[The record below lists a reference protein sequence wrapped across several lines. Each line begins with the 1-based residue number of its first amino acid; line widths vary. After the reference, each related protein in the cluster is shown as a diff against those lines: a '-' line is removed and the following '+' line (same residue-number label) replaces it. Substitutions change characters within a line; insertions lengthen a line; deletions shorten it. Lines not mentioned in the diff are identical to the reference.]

1 MEPLKHWWLFV
12 KSKTFIKDLFIIF
25 WRELSKGWDEPLCS
39 AEPVLRNT
47 VLDRNDVETR
57 WVDKTWTS
65 LITFF
70 WGRLSGTWVDL
81 TSSFSDLY
89 LSFHLEL
96 LLDGFRSSNFDN
108 WSMKKKIDN
117 NLQPLLQQSNI
128 MNFLPVEKKRTRG
141 SGVLL
146 LWFFLETCSSSIV
159 QPCAC
164 ICTKSLAKLVNPIK
178 YEHTLETSSLPAR
191 EF

>member
-1 MEPLKHWWLFV
+1 MNVINNFFPRPTLGYMGRPYKF
-12 KSKTFIKDLFIIF
+12 TF
-25 WRELSKGWDEPLCS
+25 RS
-39 AEPVLRNT
+39 
-47 VLDRNDVETR
+47 
-57 WVDKTWTS
+57 
-65 LITFF
+65 
-70 WGRLSGTWVDL
+70 
-81 TSSFSDLY
+81 
-89 LSFHLEL
+89 LSFI
-96 LLDGFRSSNFDN
+96 SSRTSDF
-108 WSMKKKIDN
+108 SMVLGVPTLIIEVRKKKIDN
-117 NLQPLLQQSNI
+117 HLQPLLQQSNI

-164 ICTKSLAKLVNPIK
+164 ICTKSLAKPVNPIK